1 VLKNTTFSYVLPAVV
16 MQRRSLLVLLALAP
30 LALATPVAA
39 QAPTADSVL
48 ARFARI
54 EGLTLRFHEV
64 KQIALLS
71 SPIVTDGT
79 IAYARPGRLARRSG
93 TTAVLIDGTSL
104 RMSEAGRVQRID
116 LASQP
121 IVRSFIDSFVQLLA
135 GDRAGLERGY
145 TLAFA
150 TDATGWTLTLRP
162 RAAPLTEFLRDVV
175 FRGHGDDLISMTMTE
190 VSGDVTT
197 TTFSDVDDHHRFTTE
212 EAARVFSL

>member
-1 VLKNTTFSYVLPAVV
+1 MN
-16 MQRRSLLVLLALAP
+16 RRASLALLLVLP
-30 LALATPVAA
+30 LAVASFAIPASA

-54 EGLTLRFHEV
+54 DGLTLRFHEV

-93 TTAVLIDGTSL
+93 STTVLISGSSL
-104 RMSEAGRVQRID
+104 QMSEAGRVQRID

-145 TLAFA
+145 ALSFA
-150 TDATGWTLTLRP
+150 ADAEGWTLTLRP
-162 RAAPLTEFLRDVV
+162 RAAPLTQFLRDVV
-175 FRGHGDDLISMTMTE
+175 FRGRGDDLLSMTMTE

-197 TTFSDVDDHHRFTTE
+197 TTFSDVDDHHRFTAE
-212 EAARVFSL
+212 ELARVFSL

>member
-1 VLKNTTFSYVLPAVV
+1 
-16 MQRRSLLVLLALAP
+16 MRRRSFLLLTFLLVLPQVA
-30 LALATPVAA
+30 AA

-71 SPIVTDGT
+71 SPIVSDGT

-93 TTAVLIDGTSL
+93 SQTVLIDGSAL
-104 RMSEAGRVQRID
+104 RMSDGGREERID

-121 IVRSFIDSFVQLLA
+121 IVRSFVDSFLQLLA
-135 GDRAGLERGY
+135 GDRTALERVY
-145 TLAFA
+145 VLSFTA
-150 TDATGWTLTLRP
+150 DAEGWTLTLRP
-162 RAAPLTEFLRDVV
+162 RSAPLTEFLREVV
-175 FRGHGDDLISMTMTE
+175 FRGRGDDLLSMTMTE

-197 TTFSDVDDHHRFTTE
+197 TTFADVDDHHRFTPAE
-212 EAARVFSL
+212 SARVFALP

>member
-1 VLKNTTFSYVLPAVV
+1 
-16 MQRRSLLVLLALAP
+16 MQRRALLALALLAP
-30 LALATPVAA
+30 LALASPGAA
-39 QAPTADSVL
+39 QTPPTADSVL

-54 EGLTLRFHEV
+54 EGLTLRYHEV

-79 IAYARPGRLARRSG
+79 IAYARPGRLARRTGS
-93 TTAVLIDGTSL
+93 TTVLIDGTSL
-104 RMSEAGRVQRID
+104 RMSEAGRLQSID

-121 IVRSFIDSFVQLLA
+121 IVRSFVDSFVQLLA

-150 TDATGWTLTLRP
+150 TDANGWTLTLRP
-162 RAAPLTEFLRDVV
+162 RSAPLTEVLQDVV
-175 FRGHGDDLISMTMTE
+175 FRGRGDDLLSMTMTE

-197 TTFSDVDDHHRFTTE
+197 TTFSDVDARHRFTAE
-212 EAARVFSL
+212 ESARVFSL